1 MDDCIP
7 GQMEKAD
14 DDFDPY
20 VVQNEILMDI
30 PQPLPDW
37 EIALKV
43 TFYVIIF
50 IIDITGNSIVVL
62 IVAMIKRMRTPTNIL
77 ILNLAISDLM
87 VGLFCMWVH
96 AGNQITNTW
105 PFGSFVCKVNTF
117 MQGKLCYVTLCYV
130 TLCYVMLCYVML
142 CYTYLFLL

>member
-1 MDDCIP
+1 MGDCVP
-7 GQMEKAD
+7 GQMEKLN

-20 VVQNEILMDI
+20 VVQEELLMNI
-30 PQPLPDW
+30 PKPLPVW

-50 IIDITGNSIVVL
+50 VIDITGNTIVVL

-105 PFGSFVCKVNTF
+105 PFGSYVCKVNTF
-117 MQGKLCYVTLCYV
+117 IQGRFS
-130 TLCYVMLCYVML
+130 
-142 CYTYLFLL
+142 YLHEAVFF